1 MKADLQL
8 PGLNAVVRD
17 LEPKDEPGVLTLLDA
32 CEDWFT
38 AALGQPAGPGDVQSL
53 YYSLPEGADFE
64 DKRIIVVMD
73 GTRVVGL
80 VDAVL
85 HHPSP
90 DACSVG
96 VFLLHPGCR
105 RQGLGRALAG
115 LLMEEAAGQGI
126 ASVVTTVTEGWRP
139 GRAFL
144 AALGFDFDPEPR
156 APGGNRN
163 PGPSERPVTVAR
175 LHF

>member
-17 LEPKDEPGVLTLLDA
+17 MEPRDEQAVLTLFDA

-38 AALGQPAGPGDVQSL
+38 AATGQPAGPGDVQSL
-53 YYSLPEGADFE
+53 YYSLPEGADFD
-64 DKRIIVVMD
+64 DKRLLVVAD
-73 GTRVVGL
+73 GARVVGL

-85 HHPSP
+85 RHPAAG
-90 DACSVG
+90 ACSVG

-115 LLMEEAAGQGI
+115 LLLEEARGQGVS
-126 ASVVTTVTEGWRP
+126 SVVATVTEGWRP
-139 GRAFL
+139 GREFL
-144 AALGFDFDPEPR
+144 TAMGFILDEQPR
-156 APGGNRN
+156 VPGGNRN
-163 PGPSERPVTVAR
+163 RGPSERAVTVAR
-175 LHF
+175 LSL